1 MSYETLQIY
10 AKQLKEKVQT
20 ISEQN
25 IKSKEIHD
33 ETEHLELESQEIN
46 SAPRQ
51 STTLIKTRN
60 KKTKRK
66 TNEFDMEE
74 ENQVDSQSPPKK
86 KEIQN
91 KSLNYCHF

>member
-1 MSYETLQIY
+1 LSNI
-10 AKQLKEKVQT
+10 
-20 ISEQN
+20 IQN

-46 SAPRQ
+46 SVPRQ

-66 TNEFDMEE
+66 TNVDMEE
-74 ENQVDSQSPPKK
+74 DTNENQVDSQSPPKK
-86 KEIQN
+86 KRN
-91 KSLNYCHF
+91 TK

>member
-66 TNEFDMEE
+66 TNVDMEE

-86 KEIQN
+86 KRN
-91 KSLNYCHF
+91 TK

>member
-46 SAPRQ
+46 SVPRQ

-66 TNEFDMEE
+66 TNVDMEE
-74 ENQVDSQSPPKK
+74 VTNENQVDSQSPPKK
-86 KEIQN
+86 KRN
-91 KSLNYCHF
+91 TK

>member
-1 MSYETLQIY
+1 MNKDFELNVDCSIINT
-10 AKQLKEKVQT
+10 
-20 ISEQN
+20 
-25 IKSKEIHD
+25 KEIHD

-46 SAPRQ
+46 SVPRQ

-66 TNEFDMEE
+66 TNVDVKEDTN

-91 KSLNYCHF
+91 KSLNFCHF